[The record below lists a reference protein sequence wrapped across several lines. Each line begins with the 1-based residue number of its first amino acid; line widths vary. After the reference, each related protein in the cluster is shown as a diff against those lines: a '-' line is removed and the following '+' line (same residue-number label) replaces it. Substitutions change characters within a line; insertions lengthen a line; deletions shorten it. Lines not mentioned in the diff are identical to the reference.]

1 MYAVV
6 AIPSQ
11 DDYVWNLSSEKIPHM
26 TICAFED
33 PGWSAE
39 QLSHVLDYTEHAAS
53 LLNRFGMSV
62 DHRGELGE
70 KKADVLFFDTSWKYK
85 IETFRSNI
93 LADPLINAAVHGDDN
108 QFDKWV
114 MHLTMGYPE
123 SPAKKDTRDY
133 PGTSWV
139 NFDRIAFWTGEY
151 SGPTF
156 RLGSED
162 RGIAEVAY
170 MSDHDYAADVLEHY
184 GVKGMKWGVR
194 RKSRETLPSS
204 PDRQRT
210 ALIKSS
216 VKSTKSTGHLSNAA
230 LKEAIERMRLEQE
243 FSRLSGGI
251 DKTTAQKTK
260 AFVAKLLLDTGKQT
274 VQQAANTQAK
284 KKVDTVLK

>member
-11 DDYVWNLSSEKIPHM
+11 DDYVWNLSSEKVPHM

-39 QLSHVLDYTEHAAS
+39 QLSHVLEYTEHAAS

-93 LADPLINAAVHGDDN
+93 LADPLINAAVHGDDH

-114 MHLTMGYPE
+114 MHLTMGFPE

-162 RGIAEVAY
+162 RGLAEVAY
-170 MSDHDYAADVLEHY
+170 MSEHDYAADVLEHY

-194 RKSRETLPSS
+194 RKSRQVEPSS
-204 PDRQRT
+204 DESRATSKSLGRAKKNKTTRVLTNAELRQ
-210 ALIKSS
+210 
-216 VKSTKSTGHLSNAA
+216 
-230 LKEAIERMRLEQE
+230 AIERMRLEQE
-243 FSRLSGGI
+243 FSKLSGGV
-251 DKTTAQKTK
+251 DKTFIQKGAGFASKILTD
-260 AFVAKLLLDTGKQT
+260 AGKQS
-274 VQQAANTQAK
+274 VQQVANNQAK
-284 KKVDTVLK
+284 KQVDGLLK